1 MDFLERMG
9 EQIGER
15 YLMNK
20 ANAAPQQLEN
30 LVKKQLKGGAEE
42 PAEAG
47 NGGKAA
53 GAASDEH
60 EGSKASGVGT
70 SEKDEEIARLRAQ
83 LSQTKLEKGAVTA
96 AAKNGQKGSST
107 GKASRKTKE
116 LEELGAGAG
125 ITRGLNGRKQ
135 LEAPKEMKG
144 LKALGAGAAASKASK
159 GKNESASPN
168 RRLSVASKAARQ
180 ELPPLSIVARKSKS
194 GKKAEGLAALTG
206 AGAGATG
213 SSKSEKGHG
222 SEASSSLSRRHSVS
236 SNLKHET
243 ESNASRYTDKPRRSK
258 SVKQPSEDGSSAH
271 SIAPSRRPSKHPSEH
286 GSEISGISPSRKPL
300 KQITEHGGGGGHSI
314 APSRHPPSLHG
325 NQAHS
330 PAPSRPPTEYGH
342 RKGVNGYAEPSE
354 SSSLVRYIPKEE
366 SEAGRGEMHVIVV
379 EEEDD
384 VPLSR
389 NSAKEKGGGVV
400 KLSSRQGRTVYMVR

>member
-30 LVKKQLKGGAEE
+30 LVKKQFKGGAAE
-42 PAEAG
+42 PEEAG
-47 NGGKAA
+47 NGGKTA
-53 GAASDEH
+53 GAASAEH
-60 EGSKASGVGT
+60 EGSKASEVGT

-83 LSQTKLEKGAVTA
+83 LAQKKLEKGAATA
-96 AAKNGQKGSST
+96 AAKKGSST
-107 GKASRKTKE
+107 GKANTKTKE

-159 GKNESASPN
+159 GKSESASPN
-168 RRLSVASKAARQ
+168 RRLSVASRAAKH
-180 ELPPLSIVARKSKS
+180 ELPPLSIVARKPKS

-206 AGAGATG
+206 AGVGAKV
-213 SSKSEKGHG
+213 SSKSENDHG
-222 SEASSSLSRRHSVS
+222 SEASSSLSRRHSIS

-243 ESNASRYTDKPRRSK
+243 ESTASRHTDKPRRSR

-271 SIAPSRRPSKHPSEH
+271 SIAPSRRPAKHPSEH
-286 GSEISGISPSRKPL
+286 GSEVSRISPSLKPL

-325 NQAHS
+325 SQAYS
-330 PAPSRPPTEYGH
+330 SAPSRPPTEYGH

-366 SEAGRGEMHVIVV
+366 SELERGEMHVVVV
-379 EEEDD
+379 EEEEDY
-384 VPLSR
+384 VPIRRKSV
-389 NSAKEKGGGVV
+389 NEGGGGVV

>member
-30 LVKKQLKGGAEE
+30 LVKKQFKGGAAEPEEAESGGKTAGPASAEHEE
-42 PAEAG
+42 P
-47 NGGKAA
+47 
-53 GAASDEH
+53 
-60 EGSKASGVGT
+60 KASEVGT

-83 LSQTKLEKGAVTA
+83 LAQTKLEKGAVTA
-96 AAKNGQKGSST
+96 AAKKGSST
-107 GKASRKTKE
+107 GKANTKTKE

-168 RRLSVASKAARQ
+168 RRLSVASRAARQ
-180 ELPPLSIVARKSKS
+180 ELPPLSIVARKPKS
-194 GKKAEGLAALTG
+194 GKKAEGPAAL
-206 AGAGATG
+206 AGAGVGAKG
-213 SSKSEKGHG
+213 SSKSENDHS
-222 SEASSSLSRRHSVS
+222 SEASSSLSRRHSIS

-243 ESNASRYTDKPRRSK
+243 ESNASRHNDKPRRSK

-271 SIAPSRRPSKHPSEH
+271 SIASSRRPAKHPSEH
-286 GSEISGISPSRKPL
+286 GSEVSHISPTQKSLR
-300 KQITEHGGGGGHSI
+300 QITEHGSEGGHSI

-325 NQAHS
+325 SQAYS
-330 PAPSRPPTEYGH
+330 SAPSRPPTEYGH

-366 SEAGRGEMHVIVV
+366 SEVGRAEMHVVVV
-379 EEEDD
+379 EEEEED
-384 VPLSR
+384 VPIRRKSVNER
-389 NSAKEKGGGVV
+389 GGGVV
-400 KLSSRQGRTVYMVR
+400 KLSSRQGRTLYMVR

>member
-30 LVKKQLKGGAEE
+30 LVKKQFKGGAAEQEE
-42 PAEAG
+42 AA
-47 NGGKAA
+47 NGGKPA
-53 GAASDEH
+53 GATSAEH
-60 EGSKASGVGT
+60 EGPKTSEVGT

-83 LSQTKLEKGAVTA
+83 LAQTKLEKGAATA
-96 AAKNGQKGSST
+96 AAKKGPST
-107 GKASRKTKE
+107 GKANTKTKE

-144 LKALGAGAAASKASK
+144 LKALGTGAAASKASK
-159 GKNESASPN
+159 ASKGKSESASPN
-168 RRLSVASKAARQ
+168 RRLSVASRAARQ
-180 ELPPLSIVARKSKS
+180 ELPPLSIVARTPKS
-194 GKKAEGLAALTG
+194 GKKAEGLAALTRAGVG
-206 AGAGATG
+206 AKH
-213 SSKSEKGHG
+213 SSISEADHG
-222 SEASSSLSRRHSVS
+222 SEASSSLSRRHSIS

-243 ESNASRYTDKPRRSK
+243 ESNASRHTEKPRRSR
-258 SVKQPSEDGSSAH
+258 SVKQASEDGSSAH
-271 SIAPSRRPSKHPSEH
+271 SIAPSRRPAKHPSEH
-286 GSEISGISPSRKPL
+286 GSEVSSISPSQKPL
-300 KQITEHGGGGGHSI
+300 KQITEHGGEGGHSM
-314 APSRHPPSLHG
+314 APSRHPPS
-325 NQAHS
+325 QAYS

-354 SSSLVRYIPKEE
+354 SSSLVRYIPREE
-366 SEAGRGEMHVIVV
+366 SEVGRGEMHVVVV
-379 EEEDD
+379 EEEED
-384 VPLSR
+384 VAIRRKSVNER
-389 NSAKEKGGGVV
+389 GGGVV

>member
-9 EQIGER
+9 EQVGER

-20 ANAAPQQLEN
+20 VNAAPQQLEN
-30 LVKKQLKGGAEE
+30 LVKKQFKGGAAEPEE
-42 PAEAG
+42 AA
-47 NGGKAA
+47 NGGKIA
-53 GAASDEH
+53 GATSAEH
-60 EGSKASGVGT
+60 EGPKTSEVGT

-83 LSQTKLEKGAVTA
+83 LAQTKLEKGAATA
-96 AAKNGQKGSST
+96 AAKKGPST
-107 GKASRKTKE
+107 GKANTKTKE

-159 GKNESASPN
+159 ASKGKSESASPN
-168 RRLSVASKAARQ
+168 RRLSVASRAARQ
-180 ELPPLSIVARKSKS
+180 ELPPLSIVARKPKS

-206 AGAGATG
+206 AGVG
-213 SSKSEKGHG
+213 
-222 SEASSSLSRRHSVS
+222 RRHSIS

-243 ESNASRYTDKPRRSK
+243 ESNASRHTEKPRRSM
-258 SVKQPSEDGSSAH
+258 SVKQASEDGSSAH
-271 SIAPSRRPSKHPSEH
+271 SIAPSRRPVKHSSEH
-286 GSEISGISPSRKPL
+286 GSEVSGISPSQKPL
-300 KQITEHGGGGGHSI
+300 KQITEHGSEEGHSV
-314 APSRHPPSLHG
+314 APSRHPPS
-325 NQAHS
+325 QAYS

-354 SSSLVRYIPKEE
+354 SSSLVHYIPKEE
-366 SEAGRGEMHVIVV
+366 SEVGRGEMHVVVV

-384 VPLSR
+384 VPIRRKSVNER
-389 NSAKEKGGGVV
+389 GGGVV

>member
-9 EQIGER
+9 EQVGER

-30 LVKKQLKGGAEE
+30 LVKKQFKGGAAEPEE
-42 PAEAG
+42 AA
-47 NGGKAA
+47 NGGKIA
-53 GAASDEH
+53 GATSAEH
-60 EGSKASGVGT
+60 EGPKTSEVGT

-83 LSQTKLEKGAVTA
+83 LAQTKLEKGAATA
-96 AAKNGQKGSST
+96 AAKKGPST
-107 GKASRKTKE
+107 GKANTKTKE

-159 GKNESASPN
+159 ASKGKSESASPN
-168 RRLSVASKAARQ
+168 RRLSVASRAARQ
-180 ELPPLSIVARKSKS
+180 ELPPLSIVARKPKSK
-194 GKKAEGLAALTG
+194 KKAEGLAALTG
-206 AGAGATG
+206 AGVGAKH
-213 SSKSEKGHG
+213 SKSEEDHG
-222 SEASSSLSRRHSVS
+222 SEASSSLSRRHSIS

-243 ESNASRYTDKPRRSK
+243 ESNTSRHTEKPRRSK
-258 SVKQPSEDGSSAH
+258 SVKQPSEDGSTAH
-271 SIAPSRRPSKHPSEH
+271 SIAPSRRPAKHSSEL
-286 GSEISGISPSRKPL
+286 GSEVSSISPSQKPL
-300 KQITEHGGGGGHSI
+300 KQITEHGGEGGHSI
-314 APSRHPPSLHG
+314 APSRYPRS
-325 NQAHS
+325 QAYS

-354 SSSLVRYIPKEE
+354 SSSLVRYIPKGE
-366 SEAGRGEMHVIVV
+366 SEVGRGEMHVVVV
-379 EEEDD
+379 EEEED
-384 VPLSR
+384 VPIRRKSVNER
-389 NSAKEKGGGVV
+389 DSGVV